1 MFILQEQGQAII
13 FIRSDKTSRMKGKT
27 LIVTFFLV
35 TSFLWGQTSS
45 VPSEID
51 IFNDLN
57 IYSNAG
63 YYPGVI
69 VQAQLLEDNYPESV
83 FIVDARIARGEALTI
98 LNRYEEAEETFA
110 AVLSSIHF
118 GNKDYAR
125 CWYYLGLAYYYD
137 GDYTNALT
145 AFHTACDVEQRENKI
160 EYYPLSILYAGRINY
175 FMELY
180 EKALP
185 LLEYVVANGGYF
197 TKAEYDEALQKLLF
211 AYNSSGQ
218 YKNTINLYSKLSAS
232 DYSDKVFAGLTIYA
246 ADAYEKTG
254 NVSQAYQILNKNQ
267 NDDFKEMLSVFRLNL
282 GAAAYSKK
290 DYQGALEY
298 FALAE
303 ESSSENVLLP
313 CFIYRQKIALD
324 KGGKNAVKE
333 VEAALEENRERIFA
347 NEEDIPFLA
356 DSYWALKLRCA
367 AWKDSPAAKEVL
379 ELYNKIQKPSA
390 KDAYTAAYILKA
402 KDSAGAEKILAPFTA
417 DSSCSK
423 LYAQL
428 LSRNGKYEAAEREY
442 SLLLNNK
449 KLDGNG
455 RLEYAKVLYRLKKW
469 QAAYDQALAANKYQ
483 GFYIAG
489 LCKYNLTQYT
499 AAYEQLTK
507 YINSK
512 NTTAAYTRLAQ
523 YYRGVCSYKTSDYK
537 NAYKIFAAFTNDYK
551 ERDSYLYKSCELGA
565 KSALMNGDLKNAA
578 LLAEK
583 MIDASM
589 TLQDK
594 ENSIIY
600 CSEIYTDCKDYD
612 KAVKILSA
620 HTEED
625 SPFAVR
631 CILASAEVYV
641 KKGEL
646 DKADSA
652 YKKITGKYPDTENA
666 EYAAYRSG
674 EMYYAAQKYSE
685 AQERFTRYIY
695 DYVDGKYSDAAYYF
709 SGDCNMKTGQLDRAI
724 MQNTTLVTKYPKSI
738 YSYGAY
744 KNLLQ
749 AYYSQENFRDALSTA
764 RLLVRDYK
772 EQASSDGIG
781 QRVVELERIVSGTDR
796 TIVEKNSEYERA
808 GKTSSKK
815 GRIAGSELVQL
826 YADHNYNDE
835 AYKLALELLNYQKD
849 GDEMY
854 YAAQNADFV
863 AAYNDKAGQSKK
875 AAEYYLKAAEY
886 YRASGRDDTDKAA
899 AALYSA
905 TAAFMS
911 AGLRGDALVTAK
923 LLVELYPQ
931 TKQGKKVMDLV
942 K

>member
-1 MFILQEQGQAII
+1 MKRI
-13 FIRSDKTSRMKGKT
+13 F
-27 LIVTFFLV
+27 LVFTFFLV
-35 TSFLWGQTSS
+35 TFFLWAQTSS
-45 VPSEID
+45 VPSELD
-51 IFNDLN
+51 IYNELN

-69 VQAQLLEDNYPESV
+69 VQAELLEKNYPESV
-83 FIVDARIARGEALTI
+83 FIVDARIAKGEALTI
-98 LNRYEEAEETFA
+98 LNRYEEAQETFT

-118 GNKDYAR
+118 GGQKYAE
-125 CWYYLGLAYYYD
+125 CWYYLGLACYYD

-145 AFHTACDVEQRENKI
+145 AFHTVCDVENRENKT
-160 EYYPLSILYAGRINY
+160 EYYPPAILYAGRINY

-180 EKALP
+180 EKAVP
-185 LLEYVVANGGYF
+185 FFEYVVANGPYF
-197 TKAEYDEALQKLLF
+197 SKPEYDEALQKLLF
-211 AYNSSGQ
+211 AYNSSGR
-218 YKNTINLYSKLSAS
+218 YKDTIGLYSKLSAL

-254 NVSQAYQILNKNQ
+254 DVNRAYQILNKNQ

-324 KGGKNAVKE
+324 KGGKASAGQVK
-333 VEAALEENRERIFA
+333 AALEENKERISA
-347 NEEDIPFLA
+347 AADDIPGLA
-356 DSYWALKLRCA
+356 DSYWSLMLRCTDSGEDALKCF
-367 AWKDSPAAKEVL
+367 KQIE
-379 ELYNKIQKPSA
+379 KPGA
-390 KDAYTAAYILKA
+390 KDAFTAAYLLA
-402 KDSAGAEKILAPFTA
+402 SENSSMAEELLVPFTA
-417 DSSCSK
+417 DSSCAR

-428 LSRNGKYEAAEREY
+428 LSRNGKYEAAADQY
-442 SLLLNNK
+442 SRLLNNK

-455 RLEYAKVLYRLKKW
+455 RLEYAKVLYHLKKW

-512 NTTAAYTRLAQ
+512 NTTPAYVRLAQ

-537 NAYKIFAAFTNDYK
+537 NAYKIFAAFTADYR

-578 LLAEK
+578 LMAEK

-594 ENSIIY
+594 QNSIIY
-600 CSEIYTDCKDYD
+600 CSEIYTDCRDYD
-612 KAVKILSA
+612 KAVSILSA
-620 HTEED
+620 WTEED
-625 SPFAVR
+625 SPFGIR

-646 DKADSA
+646 DKADAA
-652 YKKITGKYPDTENA
+652 YNKITSRYAGTENA

-674 EMYYAAQKYSE
+674 EIYYAAQKYSQ
-685 AQERFTRYIY
+685 AQERFTKYIY
-695 DYVDGKYSDAAYYF
+695 DYVDGKYADAAYYF

-724 MQNTTLVTKYPKSI
+724 MQNTTLVSKYPESI

-749 AYYSQENFRDALSTA
+749 AYYAQENYREALSTA
-764 RLLVRDYK
+764 RLLVRDYR
-772 EQASSDGIG
+772 EQAASEGIG
-781 QRVVELERIVSGTDR
+781 QKVVELERIVSGTDR

-826 YADHNYNDE
+826 YEEQGYSDE

-854 YAAQNADFV
+854 YAAQNADIV
-863 AAYNDKAGQSKK
+863 AQYNDKAGESGK

-886 YRASGRDDTDKAA
+886 YRASGRDSTGRAA

-905 TAAFMS
+905 TAAFVS
-911 AGLRGDALVTAK
+911 AGLTGDAQVTAK
-923 LLVELYPQ
+923 LLVELYPE